1 MMRSG
6 RIERRFVA
14 YLIATATAD
23 AGYWIA
29 LIAQGWLVVKLTN
42 SPLWLGL
49 VSAAAQLPFL
59 LFSLAGGRLADRF
72 DRRRVIAIA
81 NVAVAVV
88 ALCAAA
94 LVTTG
99 WITVGWLALLG
110 FVAGTIIALE
120 HPVDRA
126 WIYDLVRGR
135 DLGRAI
141 ALGALEWA
149 TARTLGPA
157 IGGAAVATIGIAAGY
172 AGYALCVLPLIVL
185 ALAVRT
191 TNTRGTDG
199 EPQADA
205 ARAKRAIVA
214 FSAFTACFTIGVSP
228 YQALLP
234 EIAKNVFAAD
244 AVRYGTMAAAGGIG
258 AILGALGLSLLG
270 GVPRPERAAT
280 ICAFAGAALLLAFT
294 QTHALGL
301 AYVLLAAMG
310 LVDTLMYALAN
321 TYVQQIAGDADRGHA
336 NAIFSLAF
344 LGGAPRGNALLGILA
359 GRFGSLVALSW
370 SAGLVALAAVAFG
383 LAFRG
388 TRAITPG

>member
-1 MMRSG
+1 VP
-6 RIERRFVA
+6 ERRFVA

-72 DRRRVIAIA
+72 DRRRVIALA
-81 NVAVAVV
+81 NVAVAAV
-88 ALCAAA
+88 ALTAAA
-94 LVTTG
+94 LISTG
-99 WITVGWLALLG
+99 RITIAWLALLG
-110 FVAGTIIALE
+110 FVGGTIIALE

-149 TARTLGPA
+149 TARTVGPA

-172 AGYALCVLPLIVL
+172 AGYAICVLPLIAL
-185 ALAVRT
+185 ALLVRT
-191 TNTRGTDG
+191 RNSPGAEG
-199 EPQADA
+199 AGGHEA
-205 ARAKRAIVA
+205 ARAMRAIVA
-214 FSAFTACFTIGVSP
+214 FSAFTACFTIGISP

-234 EIAKNVFAAD
+234 EIAKNAFGAD
-244 AVRYGTMAAAGGIG
+244 AARYGAMAAAGGIG
-258 AILGALGLSLLG
+258 AIAGALGLSLLG
-270 GVPRPERAAT
+270 GVPRPERAA
-280 ICAFAGAALLLAFT
+280 ILAAIAGAALLFAFT
-294 QTHALGL
+294 RTHALGV
-301 AYVLLAAMG
+301 AFGLLAAMG

-321 TYVQQIAGDADRGHA
+321 TYVQQIAGNDQRGRA

-344 LGGAPRGNALLGILA
+344 LGGAPLGNALLGILA
-359 GRFGSLVALSW
+359 GRFGSLVVLGW
-370 SAGLVALAAVAFG
+370 SAAIVAVAALGFGLV
-383 LAFRG
+383 FRG
-388 TRAITPG
+388 AITRT